1 MIIKSKHASNYT
13 VIPND
18 VFKSGLDLASIGL
31 LAYLISLPHDWIVY
45 KTKLHIQLGIG
56 RERLNTAFEKLVEAG
71 YIVTIKKVDPITKLF
86 DYEHIVYDKP
96 FNGKPLTE
104 NPYTGKPQTENTSL
118 LSTNITK
125 ERITKET
132 TQSTPEF
139 EEFKNFAVTHKS
151 TIDLNALKLKY
162 NSWVENGWKN
172 GNNKPIKNWKSTL
185 LNTIPYIKERQK
197 DPEPTKGITLGMK

>member
-96 FNGKPLTE
+96 FNGEPLTE

-125 ERITKET
+125 KRITKET
-132 TQSTPEF
+132 TQTPPEF

-151 TIDLNALKLKY
+151 TIDLNALRLKY

>member
-96 FNGKPLTE
+96 FNGEPLTE

-132 TQSTPEF
+132 TQTPPEF
-139 EEFKNFAVTHKS
+139 EEFKNYAISHKS
-151 TIDLNALKLKY
+151 TIDLNALRLKY
-162 NSWVENGWKN
+162 NSWLENGWKN

>member
-96 FNGKPLTE
+96 FNGEPLTE
-104 NPYTGKPQTENTSL
+104 NPYTGKPQTENPSL

-125 ERITKET
+125 ERITKKT

-197 DPEPTKGITLGMK
+197 DPEPIKGITLGMK

>member
-96 FNGKPLTE
+96 FNGEPLTE

-197 DPEPTKGITLGMK
+197 DPEPIKGIKLGMK

>member
-1 MIIKSKHASNYT
+1 MIIKSKHTSNYT

-18 VFKSGLDLASIGL
+18 VFKSGLDLTSIGL

-96 FNGKPLTE
+96 FNGEPLTE
-104 NPYTGKPQTENTSL
+104 NPYTGKPQTENPSL

-125 ERITKET
+125 ERITKKT
-132 TQSTPEF
+132 TQNPPEF
-139 EEFKNFAVTHKS
+139 EEFKNYALTHKS
-151 TIDLNALKLKY
+151 NIDLNALLLKY
-162 NSWVENGWKN
+162 NSWVENGWRN
-172 GNNKPIKNWKSTL
+172 GNGKPIKNWKSTL

>member
-1 MIIKSKHASNYT
+1 M
-13 VIPND
+13 
-18 VFKSGLDLASIGL
+18 
-31 LAYLISLPHDWIVY
+31 
-45 KTKLHIQLGIG
+45 
-56 RERLNTAFEKLVEAG
+56 EKLVEAG

-96 FNGKPLTE
+96 FNGEPLTE
-104 NPYTGKPQTENTSL
+104 NPYTGKPQKNTSL

-151 TIDLNALKLKY
+151 TIDLNALKLK
-162 NSWVENGWKN
+162 V
-172 GNNKPIKNWKSTL
+172 
-185 LNTIPYIKERQK
+185 
-197 DPEPTKGITLGMK
+197 

>member
-96 FNGKPLTE
+96 FNGEPLTE

>member
-18 VFKSGLDLASIGL
+18 VFKSGLDLAAIGL

-56 RERLNTAFEKLVEAG
+56 RERLNTSFEKLVEAG
-71 YIVTIKKVDPITKLF
+71 YIVTIKKVDPVTKLF

-96 FNGKPLTE
+96 FNGEPLTE

-132 TQSTPEF
+132 TQTPPEF
-139 EEFKNFAVTHKS
+139 EEFKNYAVSHKS
-151 TIDLNALKLKY
+151 TIDLNALRLKY

>member
-96 FNGKPLTE
+96 FNGEPLTE

-132 TQSTPEF
+132 TQTPPEF